1 MHRTEPTLK
10 FSQPPAEHAAFHVE
24 SALFS
29 TPDRDTTCALFGPLH
44 YEPGYGYPLIVWLH
58 GRCAAGSEGRC
69 DDERQLL
76 RIMPQVSMR
85 NYVAVAPRGIRS
97 AAADTFGGDGY
108 GWNQTDEAIRQA
120 EACIFD
126 GIEAAAREFH
136 VARRRVFLAGFND
149 GGTMAFRMAMTHPHR
164 FAGVASFCGAFPD
177 GRTPLGQLVDV
188 RQLPILLAVGRD
200 SREYPPAEVC
210 KNLRLFHT
218 AGLSVTLRQY
228 PCGHE
233 LCRQM
238 LADLD
243 RWTIDQ
249 IMPA

>member
-10 FSQPPAEHAAFHVE
+10 FSQPPAENTAFRVE

-29 TPDRDTTCALFGPLH
+29 APDRDTTCALFGPLH

-58 GRCAAGSEGRC
+58 GHG

-76 RIMPQVSMR
+76 RVMPQVSMR
-85 NYVAVAPRGIRS
+85 NYVAVAPRGIRL
-97 AAADTFGGDGY
+97 AATDTPGGEDY
-108 GWNQTDEAIRQA
+108 GWNQTEEAIGQA
-120 EACIFD
+120 EACVFD
-126 GIEAAAREFH
+126 GIEAAAKEFH

-177 GRTPLGQLVDV
+177 GRTPLGQLVNV

-200 SREYPPAEVC
+200 SREYPPEEVC
-210 KNLRLFHT
+210 ENLRLFHA

-243 RWTIDQ
+243 RWAIDQ
-249 IMPA
+249 ITPA

>member
-10 FSQPPAEHAAFHVE
+10 FSQPPAENTAFCVE

-58 GRCAAGSEGRC
+58 GGG

-85 NYVAVAPRGIRS
+85 NYVAVAPRGIRLAGAGS
-97 AAADTFGGDGY
+97 PGGDGY
-108 GWNQTDEAIRQA
+108 GWNQTDESIRQA
-120 EACIFD
+120 EACGFE
-126 GIEAAAREFH
+126 GIEVAARKFH
-136 VARRRVFLAGFND
+136 VARRKVLLAGFND
-149 GGTMAFRMAMTHPHR
+149 GGTMALRMAMTHPHR

-177 GRTPLGQLVDV
+177 GRTPLGQLADV
-188 RQLPILLAVGRD
+188 RQLPILMAVGRD
-200 SREYPPAEVC
+200 SREYPPAAVC

-238 LADLD
+238 LVDVD
-243 RWTIDQ
+243 RWAIDQ
-249 IMPA
+249 ITPA